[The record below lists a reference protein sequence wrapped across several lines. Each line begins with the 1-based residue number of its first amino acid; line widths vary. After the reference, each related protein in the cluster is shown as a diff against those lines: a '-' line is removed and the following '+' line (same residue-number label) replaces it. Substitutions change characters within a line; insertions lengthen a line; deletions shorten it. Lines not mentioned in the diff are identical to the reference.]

1 VLLRGLGTG
10 ILGALLWSV
19 FAVEHVRVFLHTG
32 RVVGVGLALI
42 ELFAAA
48 LFIVRRPPERSSERP
63 VDWAVALVGTFGAL
77 TVRPGGAHSPAGDVV
92 GLVLQGVG
100 VLIVLAGLGALGRS
114 FGLVAAQRD
123 LVTSGPYRV
132 VRHPLYAAYTILQVG
147 YLVQSFRLWNVV
159 VLGAVWACQVARV
172 RAEERLLREDAD
184 YARYTQHTRFKLVPG
199 VW

>member
-1 VLLRGLGTG
+1 VLLRGFGTG

-77 TVRPGGAHSPAGDVV
+77 TLRPGGAHSPAGDVV
-92 GLVLQGVG
+92 GLVLQGAG

-172 RAEERLLREDAD
+172 SAEERLLREDAD